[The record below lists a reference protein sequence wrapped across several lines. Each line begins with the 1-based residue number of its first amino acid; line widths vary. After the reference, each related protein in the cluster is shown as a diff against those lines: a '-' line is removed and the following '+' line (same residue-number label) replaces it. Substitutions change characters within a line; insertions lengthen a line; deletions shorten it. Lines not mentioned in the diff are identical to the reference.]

1 VSLKDE
7 DNVLRWKRVCNL
19 LVILADT
26 LCAGEGRVFRATT
39 TAAAA
44 AAAATNVIIII
55 IIIIIITLSRT
66 WASWP
71 IRF

>member
-1 VSLKDE
+1 M
-7 DNVLRWKRVCNL
+7 
-19 LVILADT
+19 VILADT
-26 LCAGEGRVFRATT
+26 LCAGEGRVFRTTT

-55 IIIIIITLSRT
+55 IIIIITLSRT